1 MPTPYKLA
9 LALALIA
16 FPLLEIAL
24 LIRASRW
31 LGLTTV
37 ALIVILTAVAGAA
50 VIQREGLK
58 TVARTLAT
66 LQAGRSGLEPML
78 DGLLRVTAGVLLIFP
93 GLVTDILGLAL
104 LVPLVRT
111 FVIKAGFPRLIAGTF
126 SQTEIFERRFE
137 TDADTGDQH
146 PAPPGAVVIEGEY
159 ERIDEPTKDSKPA
172 GQPRRS

>member
-31 LGLTTV
+31 LGFTTV
-37 ALIVILTAVAGAA
+37 ALIVILTAMTGAA
-50 VIQREGLK
+50 VIRREGIK
-58 TVARTLAT
+58 TVARTLT
-66 LQAGRSGLEPML
+66 GLQAGRSGLEPVL

-104 LVPLVRT
+104 LVPLVRN
-111 FVIKAGFPRLIAGTF
+111 FVIKTGFPKLIAGAF
-126 SQTEIFERRFE
+126 SEAEIFEKRFE
-137 TDADTGDQH
+137 TDAEVRGQH
-146 PAPPGAVVIEGEY
+146 SAPPGAVVIEGEY

-172 GQPRRS
+172 GQPRRP